1 MVRQQE
7 NTGRNGEV
15 IYLGKLEG
23 QTLGM
28 DRYLVTTKDEFVEML
43 EELKG
48 ATEIAFDTETT
59 GLNYLTCDIVGA
71 SFSDGNKG
79 WYVPIGHTTEEEQ
92 IPKFLFIDKIKPI
105 MENEE
110 IPKIAHNFKFDYQ
123 VYKMTCGIEIKG
135 QWLDTMIASWL
146 NDENQ
151 RHGLKALSKRF
162 LKYDQT
168 DFKDVA
174 GKKVRFQD
182 AELELAGK
190 YACDDAIVTYRLMQ
204 YLAPKLHEQ
213 ELTKVFFE
221 VEMPFIK
228 VLADMELEGV
238 PIDKEYLEQT
248 GEWVKEEMMRSQQ
261 EFWDAVGY
269 PVNLNSPKQLGEAL
283 FEKMKCPVLELTSTG
298 KPSTS
303 AEVLEALARKGYSS
317 AKSVARYKKL
327 SKIYGT
333 YIVGLLNQIQKDGKL
348 HGSFNHTG
356 TVTGRLSS
364 SNPNLQNIPS
374 RDEETQIR
382 RAFIAPKGYDI
393 INADYSQIELR
404 VMAHFSQDK
413 GMLKAYEEGKDL
425 HIATASLLSKIPYD
439 EFVKAKKRDEG
450 GEELSEADKKCL
462 RLRGLAKSVNFG
474 IIYGMGANS
483 LAEGE
488 GISLAEAKKFISDYF
503 KGFSG
508 VDDFIKKTH
517 LTTKKYGYIR
527 TLTGRKRRL
536 PDIWSDDY
544 AVVASCE
551 RQSVN
556 SKIQGSAGDIMKLA
570 MLKLHYEVLP
580 KYDAKL
586 VIQVHDEILIF
597 CPEQHTEECMK
608 EVKEA
613 MINVVK
619 LRVPLDVDIRGCKN
633 WAEGH

>member
-1 MVRQQE
+1 M
-7 NTGRNGEV
+7 

-28 DRYLVTTKDEFVEML
+28 DRYLVTTKDEFAEML

-123 VYKMTCGIEIKG
+123 VYKMTCGIGVKG
-135 QWLDTMIASWL
+135 QWLDTMVASWL

-151 RHGLKALSKRF
+151 RHGLKALSKRL

-174 GKKVRFQD
+174 GKKARFQD

-190 YACDDAIVTYRLMQ
+190 YASDDAIVTYRLMQ
-204 YLAPKLHEQ
+204 YLAPKLEEQ
-213 ELTKVFFE
+213 KLTRVFFE

-238 PIDKEYLEQT
+238 PVDKEYLEQT
-248 GEWVKEEMMRSQQ
+248 GEWVNEEMMRSQQ

-298 KPSTS
+298 KPSTN
-303 AEVLEALARKGYSS
+303 AGVLEALARKGYSS

-327 SKIYGT
+327 SKIHGT

-374 RDEETQIR
+374 RDEETQIK
-382 RAFIAPKGYDI
+382 RAFIAPEGYDI

-439 EFVKAKKRDEG
+439 EFIKAKKRDEG

-488 GISLAEAKKFISDYF
+488 GISVAEAKKFISDYF
-503 KGFSG
+503 KNFSG

-536 PDIWSDDY
+536 PNIWSDDY
-544 AVVASCE
+544 ALVAGCE

-597 CPEQHTEECMK
+597 CPEQNTEECMK

-619 LRVPLDVDIRGCKN
+619 LRVPLDVDIRSCKN
-633 WAEGH
+633 WAAGH